1 MPWVTRGTRRYF
13 YRSVRRNGRVERHY
27 LGGGEDGRLAALLV
41 EQRRRQRQD
50 ARRARQ
56 AEREKWDRAT
66 LELLRLIQTTDTL
79 ARDALTAAGFHEHRG
94 QWRRRKMLKLIDPE
108 SGEST
113 LDAQTS
119 EILARGHQGD
129 VAVLPQLQE
138 LLDQRPDLW
147 RWAGDLAAHARESL
161 LGLAAGNS
169 LLVRESIRRK
179 MDELATGLA
188 EPAASPLV
196 QLLIDRVV
204 LCWVQ
209 VHLADLDAVAQDQ
222 GAAPR
227 AAHARQ
233 RQNAAQ
239 KRYVQAIK
247 ALAVVRRMLR
257 PAVRPVAPPA
267 RCLPEVTSLRAPGAV
282 VLAAAD

>member
-13 YRSVRRNGRVERHY
+13 YAAVRNGGRVEKHY

-56 AEREKWDRAT
+56 AERERWDRAT
-66 LELLRLIQTTDTL
+66 LGLLTLIRTADIL
-79 ARDALTAAGFHEHRG
+79 ARAALTAAGYHEHRG
-94 QWRRRKMLKLIDPE
+94 LWRRKKMLKLIDPE
-108 SGEST
+108 TGEPT
-113 LDAQTS
+113 LDTQTG
-119 EILARGHQGD
+119 EVVALAHQGD
-129 VAVLPQLQE
+129 PAVLPQLQE

-161 LGLAAGNS
+161 LGLASGNS

-179 MDELATGLA
+179 MDELASGL
-188 EPAASPLV
+188 EESSGSPLER
-196 QLLIDRVV
+196 LLVERVV

-209 VHLADLDAVAQDQ
+209 VHLADLDAIAQDQ
-222 GAAPR
+222 GATPR
-227 AAHARQ
+227 ATQARQ
-233 RQNAAQ
+233 RQNATQ

-247 ALAVVRRMLR
+247 ALASVRRMLR
-257 PAVRPVAPPA
+257 PTVRPVATPA
-267 RCLPEVTSLRAPGAV
+267 RCLPEATSLRAPDAV
-282 VLAAAD
+282 VLAAN